1 MTSARMARAAA
12 AMTCLCAG
20 WLIAALPSPGAA
32 ADPYE
37 LNVILSL
44 TGGASFLGKAE
55 QQALLLAEKW
65 ANDGGGIQGRPLR
78 LVFHDDQSSPQ
89 VAVQLAS
96 QVVAGKPAVEI
107 GANLVA
113 MCNAMAPLM
122 ASGPLMYCLS
132 PGIHPAEG
140 AYVFT
145 SSVSTIDLSRA
156 LIRYWRMKGWTKIA
170 VMTSTDA
177 SGQDAEKGINLNLAL
192 PENKDVTVVARE
204 HFNPTDVSVSAQI
217 ENIKAAQPQ
226 AFIAWSTGA
235 PIGTVFKGVVQAGLD
250 VPVGTTD
257 GNMTF
262 AQMNQYAAFL
272 PKQLFIPA
280 AEWAMHATDLK
291 RDAAVLAAQEKFA
304 AAFKAAG
311 IVPDVA
317 AALAWDP
324 AMIIIDALRKL
335 GPAATAAQLRE
346 HVAHLKNYAGVD
358 GIYDFERVAQRGLDV
373 NDAVVTLWD
382 PAKKTWQVVSQP
394 AGAPLDQ

>member
-1 MTSARMARAAA
+1 MKRGRIARWAVASA
-12 AMTCLCAG
+12 
-20 WLIAALPSPGAA
+20 LILGIAPALA
-32 ADPYE
+32 ADPYD
-37 LNVILSL
+37 LDVILSL

-55 QQALLLAEKW
+55 QQALQLVEKW
-65 ANDGGGIQGRPLR
+65 ANENGGIGGRPLH
-78 LVFHDDQSSPQ
+78 LVFHDDQSTPQ

-96 QVVAGKPAVEI
+96 QVVAGKKPAVEI

-122 ASGPLMYCLS
+122 AGGPLMYCLS

-145 SSVSTIDLSRA
+145 SSVSTVDLSRA
-156 LIRYWRMKGWTKIA
+156 LIRHWRMKGWTRIA

-192 PENKDVTVVARE
+192 PENKEVTVVARE

-235 PIGTVFKGVVQAGLD
+235 PIGTIFKGIVQAGLD

-262 AQMNQYAAFL
+262 AQMTQYAAFL
-272 PKQLFIPA
+272 PKELFIPA
-280 AEWAMHATDLK
+280 SEWAMHGTDLK
-291 RDAAVLAAQEKFA
+291 REPAVLAAQERFRSV
-304 AAFKAAG
+304 FKAAG
-311 IVPDVA
+311 VTPDVA

-324 AMIIIDALRKL
+324 AMIVIDALRKL
-335 GPAATAAQLRE
+335 GPGAGAAQLRD
-346 HVAHLKNYAGVD
+346 HNAHLKD
-358 GIYDFERVAQRGLDV
+358 
-373 NDAVVTLWD
+373 
-382 PAKKTWQVVSQP
+382 
-394 AGAPLDQ
+394 

>member
-1 MTSARMARAAA
+1 MTSGRIARSAVTLSFCCASWLMAAA
-12 AMTCLCAG
+12 
-20 WLIAALPSPGAA
+20 PSWA
-32 ADPYE
+32 ADPYD

-55 QQALLLAEKW
+55 QQSLQLAEKW
-65 ANDGGGIQGRPLR
+65 ANENGGIQGRPLH
-78 LVFHDDQSSPQ
+78 LVFHDDQSTPQ

-96 QVVAGKPAVEI
+96 QIVAGKPAVEI

-122 ASGPLMYCLS
+122 TNGPVMYCLS
-132 PGIHPAEG
+132 PGIHPADG
-140 AYVFT
+140 AFVFT

-170 VMTSTDA
+170 LMTSTDA

-192 PENKDVTVVARE
+192 PENADVKVVARE

-217 ENIKAAQPQ
+217 ENIKAARPQ
-226 AFIAWSTGA
+226 AFIAWSTGS
-235 PIGTVFKGVVQAGLD
+235 PIGTIFKGIVQAGLD

-262 AQMNQYAAFL
+262 AQMTQYAAFL

-280 AEWAMHATDLK
+280 AEWAMHGTDLK
-291 RDAAVLAAQEKFA
+291 REPAVLAAQERFD
-304 AAFKAAG
+304 AAFKAG
-311 IVPDVA
+311 GVTPDVA
-317 AALAWDP
+317 SALAWDP
-324 AMIIIDALRKL
+324 AMIVIDALRKL
-335 GPAATAAQLRE
+335 GPTATAAQLRE
-346 HVAHLKNYAGVD
+346 YISHLKGYAGVD
-358 GIYDFERVAQRGLDV
+358 GIYDFERVPQRGLDV

-382 PAKKTWQVVSQP
+382 PAKKNWQVVSQP
-394 AGAPLDQ
+394 AGAPLGQ